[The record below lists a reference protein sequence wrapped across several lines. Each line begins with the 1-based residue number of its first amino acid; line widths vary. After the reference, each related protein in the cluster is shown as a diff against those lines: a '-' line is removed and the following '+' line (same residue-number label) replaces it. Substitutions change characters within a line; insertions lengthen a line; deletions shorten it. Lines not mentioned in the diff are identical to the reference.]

1 MRTLF
6 ENERVITEAENR
18 KVVLTNKRIWKE
30 DVSGGKSFYQSMM
43 LRHISSIQCTIEDYV
58 TLLIIGVLLIGL
70 AFLIPEVK
78 DNDVE
83 RTGMIVCGVVFIV
96 FYFVTRSKTI
106 VIASSSMKIKLSA
119 GKIKKDMV
127 LQFIDQVEKAID
139 ENASVS

>member
-1 MRTLF
+1 MRILF
-6 ENERVITEAENR
+6 ENESVITEAENK

-30 DVSGGKSFYQSMM
+30 DVSGGKAFYQSMM

-83 RTGMIVCGVVFIV
+83 RTGMIVCGAVFIV

-119 GKIKKDMV
+119 GKIKKDRV